1 MPSAGW
7 SRGSPAWPWRRSSLR
22 RREGRKPAG
31 LTNRQALREV
41 LSSRPNRY
49 LVRQLCWVLT
59 VEGLDTYVLVPRD
72 PADLDLLVEALRP
85 SPRPTDVDVVV
96 GVRAGMTPPES
107 CNGLVVPMVVYEQI
121 YSFDV
126 DSLLES
132 IPRPDEADKEQ
143 FGAAAEELLWRILQ
157 MADNAGATD
166 EHRALNYLAVRYP
179 AIYAKAAEAYRA
191 NAALTQVEVR
201 PSRLSGVRT
210 IVDAI
215 FTFTNRQTGVTE
227 QSFVRVDVSE
237 AFPFIV
243 TKLMPYYER

>member
-1 MPSAGW
+1 MA
-7 SRGSPAWPWRRSSLR
+7 
-22 RREGRKPAG
+22 
-31 LTNRQALREV
+31 
-41 LSSRPNRY
+41 
-49 LVRQLCWVLT
+49 
-59 VEGLDTYVLVPRD
+59 
-72 PADLDLLVEALRP
+72 
-85 SPRPTDVDVVV
+85 
-96 GVRAGMTPPES
+96 PPEL

-132 IPRPDEADKEQ
+132 IPRPEEADEEQ
-143 FGAAAEELLWRILQ
+143 FGAAAEELLWRMLQ
-157 MADNAGATD
+157 MADNTGATD

-191 NAALTQVEVR
+191 NAALTRVEVR

-210 IVDAI
+210 IVDVI

-227 QSFVRVDVSE
+227 QCFVRVDVSE
-237 AFPFIV
+237 AFPFLV